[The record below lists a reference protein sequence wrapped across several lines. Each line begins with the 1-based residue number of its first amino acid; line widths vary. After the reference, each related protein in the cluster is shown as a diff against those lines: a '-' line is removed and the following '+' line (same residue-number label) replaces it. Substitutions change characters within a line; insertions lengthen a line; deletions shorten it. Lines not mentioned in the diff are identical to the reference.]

1 MNRTIISTYILDTKN
16 QTRAQFPSLFKNL
29 VINYRSQRKQKVVMK
44 LELQTMV
51 AELLDDFTEDEVRP

>member
-1 MNRTIISTYILDTKN
+1 
-16 QTRAQFPSLFKNL
+16 L
-29 VINYRSQRKQKVVMK
+29 VINYRSERKQKVVMK